1 MTEAVYDR
9 ILSNPKFTQLTARRN
24 RFSLLL
30 AVVMLG
36 IYYAFVL
43 TVAFNPGLL
52 VLPWSPGM
60 TLTIGLVAGFV
71 ITLCCIVSTGVYVAR
86 ANSEFDRLTREL
98 IEEAGQ

>member
-1 MTEAVYDR
+1 MSEAVYDR
-9 ILSNPKFTQLTARRN
+9 VLANPKFAQLTARRN
-24 RFSLLL
+24 RFSVVL

-52 VLPWSPGM
+52 VLPWSEGM
-60 TLTIGLVAGFV
+60 TLTVGLVSGFI
-71 ITLCCIVSTGVYVAR
+71 ITIACFISTGIYVAR

>member
-1 MTEAVYDR
+1 MSEAVYDR
-9 ILSNPKFTQLTARRN
+9 VLANPKFAQLTARRN
-24 RFSLLL
+24 RFSVLL

-43 TVAFNPGLL
+43 TVAFNPKLL
-52 VLPWSPGM
+52 SLPWSEGL
-60 TLTIGLVAGFV
+60 TLTIGLVAGFC
-71 ITLCCIVSTGVYVAR
+71 ITVACIVSTGIYVAR